1 MDTSYS
7 NIDHNLVNDNFY
19 ILENL
24 DGSGKLRASNYNSL
38 LESSKEI
45 LHQYK
50 PSDINIV
57 LHSASGGTGSVI
69 GPIIISELTSNG
81 LLAFPIIVESKTSKI
96 ETINSLKT
104 IQTYAS
110 MSKKLNKPICAIYKQ
125 NSKAGLREQ
134 IDNEIVYILGIMQL
148 MFSGKNK
155 ELDLADI
162 INFKDYHKVTDVKP
176 KLTYVDLYVND
187 VIIPKGM
194 HLISAVTLTDIK
206 TNGSINIPV
215 EYQAIGYVQEDY
227 GVKMPVH
234 LCNIEGHFNSIIE
247 DLNNSIKE
255 YEEAARLYTD
265 KPLIDDNVNSD
276 NLGMVL

>member
-57 LHSASGGTGSVI
+57 IHSASGGTGSVI

-194 HLISAVTLTDIK
+194 HLISAVTLTDSK

-215 EYQAIGYVQEDY
+215 EYQAIGYVQEDH
-227 GVKMPVH
+227 GIKMPVH

-247 DLNNSIKE
+247 ELNNNIKE